1 MSIPVP
7 PPVAGHGDPDADA
20 ATVVAALADVA
31 TIAAVPNGVVDAFYL
46 LQNAEALYQTR
57 LRDRLGLRT
66 NELCAMQYI
75 YRLETLGQ
83 DVRALD
89 VTRNLGVTSGA
100 TSVILSHLVARGYLT
115 RTINPKDGR
124 GKLLH
129 LSEEAASAVSHALDD
144 SRSDLSQIVS
154 GLTLTDSERVVTLLA
169 AVTKALEQR
178 GHPAQ

>member
-1 MSIPVP
+1 MSIRDPDLADDG
-7 PPVAGHGDPDADA
+7 PVAAVA
-20 ATVVAALADVA
+20 AVATV
-31 TIAAVPNGVVDAFYL
+31 AAVSNGVVDAFYL

-57 LRDRLGLRT
+57 LRDRLRLRS

-100 TSVILSHLVARGYLT
+100 TSVILSHLVERGYLT

-129 LSEEAASAVSHALDD
+129 LSDEAATAVSHALND

-154 GLTLTDSERVVTLLA
+154 GLTIRDSERVVDLLA
-169 AVTKALEQR
+169 AVTKSIESS
-178 GHPAQ
+178 GHPEP

>member
-7 PPVAGHGDPDADA
+7 PPAAVLGDPDAA
-20 ATVVAALADVA
+20 APPVVPLAVVA
-31 TIAAVPNGVVDAFYL
+31 TIAAVPHAVVDAFYL

-57 LRDRLGLRT
+57 LRDRLGLRS

-100 TSVILSHLVARGYLT
+100 TSVILAHLVARGYLT

-144 SRSDLSQIVS
+144 SHSDLSQIVA
-154 GLTLTDSERVVTLLA
+154 GLTLKDSEQLVSLLS
-169 AVTKALEQR
+169 AVTKTLEQS
-178 GHPAQ
+178 GQPEA